1 MQPVTWLYIRG
12 MRIWIAVALLATI
25 TGCSNPP
32 AEKAEPSSSP
42 SVTTTAM
49 SSDEMFA
56 SKLRGGGVMAT
67 DDQIPG
73 LRPLA
78 RETCNA
84 FENSTAPR
92 SDRYTNTVE
101 LLQTIG
107 QGKSIFESPTS
118 TSAFIDAAI
127 LAYCPD
133 FVDLMK
139 S

>member
-1 MQPVTWLYIRG
+1 MK
-12 MRIWIAVALLATI
+12 IWMVAALATAVLA
-25 TGCSNPP
+25 GCGNPQ
-32 AEKAEPSSSP
+32 AENTETTP
-42 SVTTTAM
+42 TTTATTVV
-49 SSDEMFA
+49 SSDDMFA
-56 SKLRGGGVMAT
+56 AKLRGGGIMAT
-67 DDQIPG
+67 EDQLPS

-78 RETCNA
+78 RETCNS

-92 SDRYTNTVE
+92 SQRYVNTVE

-107 QGKSIFESPTS
+107 QGKNIFESPAS

-127 LAYCPD
+127 IAYCPD